1 VVVEKDGE
9 DQFVR
14 SCEKLKNIGKNQGG
28 EKYPTTNKKLKVM
41 WFGCDLCRDCI
52 LEHFMEGNIE

>member
-14 SCEKLKNIGKNQGG
+14 SCEKRKKVEKNQGG
-28 EKYPTTNKKLKVM
+28 EKYPRYNKKLKVR
-41 WFGCDLCRDCI
+41 WIGRTLCRDCLLKHVI
-52 LEHFMEGNIE
+52 KGNVE